1 MLTFRTLAV
10 MAGFSVTGVL
20 FAGANGCSSTPSSG
34 FGDGQNQN
42 GDGGPQNCGAFG
54 DCKQENAD
62 AHQCVN
68 LECAVHQCNGVNTKV
83 TGKIFDP
90 AGKVPLYNV
99 VVYIPNSPPKEVT
112 SGATCDKC
120 GSTALNPVPKAVLT
134 NEKGE
139 FTIDGAPDGEQIPLV
154 FQVGKWRRQMVVK
167 VDPCRENRFDDPKVM
182 HLPRNKAEGD
192 MPQMAITTGGCDPF
206 ACLFSRLGIDNSE
219 FTNPTGNGRV
229 HVYKGTGGG
238 DVQGGG
244 APNPQTTLWND
255 TSSLKKYDIVL
266 LSCECDEHNETKSAA
281 QKQAMRDYLN
291 LGGRVFATH
300 YHYTWFKNG
309 PADVAGLVN
318 WGGGGGFATTFDID
332 QTFPKGKAMATWL
345 QNIGAT
351 PTLGQIAL
359 TETAS
364 DVGTVKA
371 GAQRWISSGT
381 GTGSESVKYFTFN
394 APVAAKPDDQCGR
407 GVMSDIHVSGGL
419 SATTIPTTC
428 GTTDLTAQERALEF
442 LFFDLSS
449 CVQDDKIPPIV
460 PK

>member
-1 MLTFRTLAV
+1 MTCRAES
-10 MAGFSVTGVL
+10 A
-20 FAGANGCSSTPSSG
+20 
-34 FGDGQNQN
+34 
-42 GDGGPQNCGAFG
+42 
-54 DCKQENAD
+54 
-62 AHQCVN
+62 
-68 LECAVHQCNGVNTKV
+68 
-83 TGKIFDP
+83 P
-90 AGKVPLYNV
+90 AP
-99 VVYIPNSPPKEVT
+99 E
-112 SGATCDKC
+112 
-120 GSTALNPVPKAVLT
+120 TA
-134 NEKGE
+134 
-139 FTIDGAPDGEQIPLV
+139 
-154 FQVGKWRRQMVVK
+154 
-167 VDPCRENRFDDPKVM
+167 
-182 HLPRNKAEGD
+182 
-192 MPQMAITTGGCDPF
+192 
-206 ACLFSRLGIDNSE
+206 
-219 FTNPTGNGRV
+219 
-229 HVYKGTGGG
+229 
-238 DVQGGG
+238 
-244 APNPQTTLWND
+244 LWND
-255 TSSLKKYDIVL
+255 TSSLKRYDIVL
-266 LSCECDEHNETKSAA
+266 LSCECSEQNGTKSAA

-300 YHYTWFKNG
+300 FHYTWFKNG

-318 WGGGGGFATTFDID
+318 WGGGGFATTFDID

-364 DVGTVKA
+364 DVATVKP

-381 GTGSESVKYFTFN
+381 GTASESVKYFTFN